1 MGASELGMRPMSRFV
16 ASFAALSV
24 AASSAFVACGDEGDS
39 TPPSPSADAGASSSS
54 SSSSSGGSSSGGG
67 DAGGRPTCHATPIA
81 DDAPR
86 TIVISHPFGAGGAKD
101 KRYER
106 LELGANGAITRPDV
120 VFSMGRNFAGDIV
133 FTPDGKLGLSAQE
146 DGTIGVFRVESDGKV
161 TVVDPG
167 FKGKGYVERL
177 LMAPDGA
184 SVLVL
189 DMNTKENGGG
199 LYEVMIG
206 CDGKL
211 EDRGLVLAGASPT
224 AAAWLDAGKALVSA
238 RAIGASPDTDE
249 LHVVDVAARVR
260 LGGGPAFGDR
270 EAINSA
276 VAVSGDGKVA
286 LVADNGI
293 LVGSRVAVVSATGAA
308 VAKKSLLAVKNP
320 VSVAFSPFGNAGVV
334 VGSDGEDDYFR
345 VKVDTSAATPVVL
358 DASPIAYK
366 NGKPQLPGAAHVI
379 ERGPLKGRVVI
390 AEVNGVRQL
399 TFTPAGALED
409 TSAFEVSKGNDIPG
423 SVGTLGLVR

>member
-1 MGASELGMRPMSRFV
+1 MSR
-16 ASFAALSV
+16 SV
-24 AASSAFVACGDEGDS
+24 AAFAAASLALSSMAAACSDDAS
-39 TPPSPSADAGASSSS
+39 TPPTSAVDGGASSSSS
-54 SSSSSGGSSSGGG
+54 SSSSSGGSSSGGA
-67 DAGGRPTCHATPIA
+67 DGGARPTCHAAPIA

-101 KRYER
+101 NRYER
-106 LELGANGAITRPDV
+106 LELGPNGAITRPDV

-161 TVVDPG
+161 TVVDRG
-167 FKGKGYVERL
+167 FKGKGYVERI

-211 EDRGLVLAGASPT
+211 EDRGLVVAGGSPT
-224 AAAWLDAGKALVSA
+224 AAAWLGAGKALVSA

-249 LHVVDVAARVR
+249 LHVVDVASGAR
-260 LGGGPAFGDR
+260 LGGGPAFGDK
-270 EAINSA
+270 EAINAS
-276 VAVSGDGKVA
+276 VAVSGDGKIA

-293 LVGSRVAVVSATGAA
+293 LVGSRVAVVSVAGSA

-345 VKVDTSAATPVVL
+345 VKVDTAATTPVVL
-358 DASPIAYK
+358 DAAPIAYK

-390 AEVNGVRQL
+390 AEVSGIRQL
-399 TFTPAGALED
+399 TFTAAGALED

-423 SVGTLGLVR
+423 SVGTLGIVR